1 MSIITDQDYQAKY
14 SEYSFRGKRKDEE
27 IILVLRRHWIVLI
40 FHLVPIVFVLIG
52 IVLLDV
58 LASGVIEF
66 FQLNVDPVFMS
77 LIESFLFLIFW
88 LGLFIVWIDYYL
100 DVWIVTTQRV
110 IDVNQSGLFSR
121 QISELEHGKIQD
133 VTSEVKGLIPTFFRF
148 GYVYI
153 QTAGEKA
160 RFVFKQVSNPVRVRD
175 IIMQLQ
181 KYSILR
187 EKRLEGEIMRGKI

>member
-1 MSIITDQDYQAKY
+1 MSIITDQDYQKKY

-27 IILVLRRHWIVLI
+27 IILVLRRHWIVLV
-40 FHLVPIVFVLIG
+40 FHLIPIVFVLIG

-58 LASGVIEF
+58 LASGVIDF
-66 FQLNVDPVFMS
+66 FQLNIDPVFMS
-77 LIESFLFLIFW
+77 FIESFLFLIFW

-148 GYVYI
+148 GHVHI

-160 RFVFKQVSNPVRVRD
+160 RFVFKQVPNPVRVRD